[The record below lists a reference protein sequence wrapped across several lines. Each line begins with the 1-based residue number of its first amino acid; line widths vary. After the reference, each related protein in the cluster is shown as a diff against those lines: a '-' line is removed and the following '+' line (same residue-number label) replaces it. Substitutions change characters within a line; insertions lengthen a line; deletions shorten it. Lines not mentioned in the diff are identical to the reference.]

1 MAAVWRRKSK
11 PAYNWLCQEVR
22 LDSLTID
29 NKENK
34 VMAVT
39 RGEDG
44 LVRLPKSP
52 TLSRPASMK
61 IDDNF
66 VFISR
71 LTCWLQV

>member
-11 PAYNWLCQEVR
+11 PAYSWLCQEVR

-34 VMAVT
+34 VMAVK

-44 LVRLPKSP
+44 LVRFPNP
-52 TLSRPASMK
+52 
-61 IDDNF
+61 
-66 VFISR
+66 V
-71 LTCWLQV
+71 

>member
-1 MAAVWRRKSK
+1 MSGRFVNSSTCEVTTMAAVWRRKSK

-44 LVRLPKSP
+44 LVRFPNP
-52 TLSRPASMK
+52 
-61 IDDNF
+61 
-66 VFISR
+66 V
-71 LTCWLQV
+71 

>member
-34 VMAVT
+34 VLAVT

-44 LVRLPKSP
+44 LVRFPNP
-52 TLSRPASMK
+52 
-61 IDDNF
+61 
-66 VFISR
+66 V
-71 LTCWLQV
+71 